1 MTMQALRSNSTLQGG
16 KYRIIKKLG
25 QGGFGITYL
34 AENTML
40 EGKVAIKEFFFKEY
54 CERNELTCHVTV
66 PTSNNR
72 DTVQRFKQKFIK
84 EAKTIFRL
92 NHPNIVRILDVF
104 EENDTAYYVMEY
116 IEGESLSDMVTR
128 RGAIPFAEAIGYV
141 KAAAEALMYIH
152 SKKINHL
159 DIKPGNL
166 MKRNEDGEIL
176 LIDFGV
182 AKQYDLDTS
191 QGTTTTPV
199 GISCGYSPTEQYRKN
214 GVQTFSPQSDVYSLA
229 ATLFKLLTGNTPP
242 EAMEIQDEGLP
253 VAELQAK
260 HIPSAVIS
268 AIAMAMKGRHER
280 TQSVELFI
288 ANLQKTE
295 DTFNVVENQ
304 QKTENIQ
311 KKEEARL
318 PSGEDEI
325 EALKEAEAQAM
336 AEARAKVAAARKAR
350 EEAERKAREEAERKA
365 EKERKA
371 REEAERKIREARE
384 KAEAERKSREEAEI
398 ARKAREEAER
408 KAREEA
414 EQKAR
419 EEAARIAHEVAIR
432 KAREEAEAKVLA
444 QAKAMI
450 EAERKAREA
459 AEAKAAEAA
468 RKAEA
473 EREAREQAER
483 IAREKAEAERVAREE
498 AARIAREK
506 AETERKVKA
515 EAERRALED
524 AKRKVQEAREE
535 AARIAREK
543 AETERKVKVE
553 AERRAL
559 EDAKR
564 KVQEAREE
572 AARIAREKAE
582 TERKAKAEAERK
594 ALEDA
599 KRKVQEARMET
610 ERKAKEESERRAK
623 TESERK
629 VSEMDNGKK
638 KGAFSPTPPSFRQDA
653 DVVTTLPANKTMHQD
668 ASTAITSPAEET
680 NQQDADTVVIPPAE
694 ETNQQDADT
703 VVTPAAKETT
713 RPDAK
718 VKTTYSEFDEVKPKS
733 KKWVWISLIAVV
745 VAGIAIGIYTS
756 QYYYGEGKTMP
767 QDSIAFGSTDSVAL
781 RPTSVENEEI
791 VLNKGHET
799 KRRFV
804 YSGEVDEE
812 GLPDGVGKAYYHAT
826 ASCDSCVFEGTF
838 VHGIT
843 SEGEMRFTNG
853 NSFKGTFTEEGYYKQ
868 GTWVEKDGY
877 YFEGTF
883 KEGVTY
889 NGSWF
894 TPKGKKYSK
903 VVNGKFA

>member
-1 MTMQALRSNSTLQGG
+1 MNALRSNSTLQGG

-166 MKRNEDGEIL
+166 MKRNDDGEIV

-182 AKQYDLDTS
+182 AKQYDLATS

-260 HIPSAVIS
+260 HIPSTVIS

-288 ANLQKTE
+288 ANFQKTE
-295 DTFNVVENQ
+295 DSFNVVENQ

-311 KKEEARL
+311 KKEEARF
-318 PSGEDEI
+318 PSGDDEI

-350 EEAERKAREEAERKA
+350 EEAERKAREEAERK
-365 EKERKA
+365 
-371 REEAERKIREARE
+371 IREARE
-384 KAEAERKSREEAEI
+384 KAEAERKAREEAEI

-408 KAREEA
+408 KAREEV

-524 AKRKVQEAREE
+524 AKRKVQEARIE
-535 AARIAREK
+535 A
-543 AETERKVKVE
+543 
-553 AERRAL
+553 
-559 EDAKR
+559 
-564 KVQEAREE
+564 
-572 AARIAREKAE
+572 
-582 TERKAKAEAERK
+582 
-594 ALEDA
+594 
-599 KRKVQEARMET
+599 

-623 TESERK
+623 AEAERK

-653 DVVTTLPANKTMHQD
+653 DAVTTLPANETMHQD
-668 ASTAITSPAEET
+668 ASTAITS
-680 NQQDADTVVIPPAE
+680 PAE

-756 QYYYGEGKTMP
+756 QYYYGEGKAMP

-853 NSFKGTFTEEGYYKQ
+853 NSYKGTFTEGGYYKQ

-889 NGSWF
+889 NGTWY

-903 VVNGKFA
+903 VVDGKSV

>member
-1 MTMQALRSNSTLQGG
+1 MSALRVNSTLQGG
-16 KYRIIKKLG
+16 KYRIIEKLG

-34 AENTML
+34 AENTLL

-54 CERNELTCHVTV
+54 CERDDSTSRVTI
-66 PTSNNR
+66 PTSGNR
-72 DTVQRFKQKFIK
+72 EIVERFKQKFIK
-84 EAKTIFRL
+84 EARTIFKL

-104 EENDTAYYVMEY
+104 EENGTAYYVMEY
-116 IEGESLSDMVTR
+116 IEGESLGDMVTR

-166 MKRNEDGEIL
+166 MKRNDDGEIV

-182 AKQYDLDTS
+182 AKQYDLATS

-260 HIPSAVIS
+260 HIPSTVIS

-318 PSGEDEI
+318 PSGDDEI

-371 REEAERKIREARE
+371 REEAERKIREARK
-384 KAEAERKSREEAEI
+384 KAEAERKAREEAEI

-524 AKRKVQEAREE
+524 AKRKVQEARMEAERKAKEE
-535 AARIAREK
+535 A
-543 AETERKVKVE
+543 ERKAKEE

-564 KVQEAREE
+564 KVQEARME
-572 AARIAREKAE
+572 A
-582 TERKAKAEAERK
+582 
-594 ALEDA
+594 
-599 KRKVQEARMET
+599 

-623 TESERK
+623 TEAERK

-638 KGAFSPTPPSFRQDA
+638 KGAFSPTPPAFHQDA
-653 DVVTTLPANKTMHQD
+653 DAVTTLPANETMHQD

-680 NQQDADTVVIPPAE
+680 NQQDADTVV
-694 ETNQQDADT
+694 
-703 VVTPAAKETT
+703 TPVAKETT

-745 VAGIAIGIYTS
+745 VAGIAIVIYTNL
-756 QYYYGEGKTMP
+756 YYYGEGNAMP

-853 NSFKGTFTEEGYYKQ
+853 NSFKGTFTEGGYYKQ

-889 NGSWF
+889 NGTWY

-903 VVNGKFA
+903 VVDGKSV